1 MAHTIDTPY
10 VPTTTLHVDV
20 AIVGGGMAGAV
31 AAHLLARQGIS
42 AVVVDLRAE
51 YPSAFRCEKLTV
63 DQIEHLDRIG
73 LGEAVRAIASPYASV
88 DMAVGS
94 KVVDRKPVTELGVR
108 YETMVNAVR
117 KAWPEEVNF
126 IVARVDKVLAGPD
139 RQSVLLADGR
149 RIDARL
155 VVMASGGAEKLRAGL
170 GVGRRVLRP
179 AHSVCV
185 GVSLK
190 RTDGA
195 DFPFEAMIH
204 QGARVGEGVA
214 FASLFPMEGA
224 LRLNLFSFRGLD
236 DPRIVLVRK
245 DPLKGLAALAPGL
258 LDLIGPVAALGPAE
272 LHLVDLFE
280 SEGHVRPGAVLVG
293 DAFRA
298 SCPSTGTG
306 VTRLLTDVTQL
317 CEVHIPDWLETP
329 GMGSDKIAR
338 YYADPAKIACDASAA
353 RMAETSR
360 ETGLALSFMAKVKRH
375 ARLARTTL
383 GGMANGHRPAAYAP
397 LKKSA

>member
-1 MAHTIDTPY
+1 MVQDNG
-10 VPTTTLHVDV
+10 VRNELGVLSVDV

-31 AAHLLARQGIS
+31 AAHILTRKGVS
-42 AVVVDLRAE
+42 TAVIDLRAQ
-51 YPSAFRCEKLTV
+51 YPSAFRCEKLTA
-63 DQIEHLDRIG
+63 DQLELLDSLQ
-73 LGEAVRAIASPYASV
+73 LGDVVRAIGAPYASV
-88 DMAVGS
+88 DMAVGA
-94 KVVDRKPVTELGVR
+94 KVADRRPVAELGVR

-117 KAWPEEVNF
+117 EALPKEANF
-126 IVARVDKVLAGPD
+126 IVARVDELRAGPD

-155 VVMASGGAEKLRAGL
+155 IVLATGGAEKLRAGL
-170 GVGRRVLRP
+170 GVRRKLLRP

-185 GVSLK
+185 GVSLA
-190 RTDGA
+190 RTDGY

-224 LRLNLFSFRGLD
+224 LRVNLFSFRGLD
-236 DPRIVLVRK
+236 DPRIVAVRK
-245 DPLKGLAALAPGL
+245 DPLAGLAALAPGL
-258 LDLIGPVAALGPAE
+258 LDLVGPVESLRAAE
-272 LHLVDLFE
+272 LHLVDLYE
-280 SEGHVRPGAVLVG
+280 VEGQVRDGAVLVG

-306 VTRLLTDVTQL
+306 VTRLLTDVSQL
-317 CEVHIPDWLETP
+317 CELHIPEWLATP
-329 GMGSDKIAR
+329 GMAAEKIAR
-338 YYADPAKIACDASAA
+338 YYADPVKQACDANAA
-353 RMAETSR
+353 RMAESQR
-360 ETGLALSFMAKVKRH
+360 DTGLALSFMAKVKRH

-383 GGMANGHRPAAYAP
+383 SGMAAGRRPAAYP